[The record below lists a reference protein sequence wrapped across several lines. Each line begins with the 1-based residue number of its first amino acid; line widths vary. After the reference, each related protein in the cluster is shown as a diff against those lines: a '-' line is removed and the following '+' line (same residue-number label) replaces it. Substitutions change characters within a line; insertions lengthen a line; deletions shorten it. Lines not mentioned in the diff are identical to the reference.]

1 MLPGEAGPVPM
12 LDVGEVTKHI
22 GGMTILS
29 EVSLSVRSGEI
40 VGVVGPNGAGKTT
53 LFNIISGISSPTRGR
68 ISFEGKDITGLPPEE
83 ICRRGIAKTFQIA
96 HSFPGLSARD
106 SVVVG
111 AIFGNHEEMGM
122 RDAVRLSEETL
133 GFVGFPAE
141 KADTPVRNL
150 NVVELKKVQL
160 ARALA
165 SKPKL
170 LLFDELMTGLTPA
183 ESKDSV
189 ELVRRIRDRGI
200 SILMIEHVMSVIMG
214 LSDRVVVLDRGE
226 KIADGHPY
234 EVVNDQR
241 VIDTYLGDVCAF

>member
-1 MLPGEAGPVPM
+1 M
-12 LDVGEVTKHI
+12 LDVEKVTKQI
-22 GGMTILS
+22 GGMTVLS
-29 EVSLSVRSGEI
+29 DVSLSVGKGEI

-53 LFNIISGISSPTRGR
+53 LFNIITGISRPTRGAV
-68 ISFEGKDITGLPPEE
+68 SFGGEDITALTPEE

-96 HSFPGLSARD
+96 HCFPNLTARE
-106 SVVVG
+106 SVMVG
-111 AIFGNHEEMGM
+111 AIFGTDGAASSAGAREE
-122 RDAVRLSEETL
+122 SERIL
-133 GFVGFPAE
+133 GFVGFPGE
-141 KADTPVRNL
+141 KTDTPVRNL
-150 NVVELKKVQL
+150 NVVELKRVQL

-165 SKPKL
+165 SKPRL

-189 ELVRRIRDRGI
+189 ELVKKIRTGDV

-214 LSDRVVVLDRGE
+214 VSDRVIVLDHGE

-234 EVVNDQR
+234 EVINDQR

>member
-1 MLPGEAGPVPM
+1 M

-29 EVSLSVRSGEI
+29 DVSLSVRRGEI

-68 ISFEGKDITGLPPEE
+68 VTFEGDDITGLPPEE

-96 HSFPGLSARD
+96 QSFPGLTARD
-106 SVVVG
+106 SVMVG

-122 RDAVRLSEETL
+122 QDAVKLSEETL
-133 GFVGFPAE
+133 RFVGFPLE
-141 KADTPVRNL
+141 KTDALVRNL

-170 LLFDELMTGLTPA
+170 LLFDELMTGLTPT
-183 ESKDSV
+183 ESNESV
-189 ELVRRIRDRGI
+189 ELVRKIRMRDI

-214 LSDRVVVLDRGE
+214 VSDRVIVLDRGE

>member
-1 MLPGEAGPVPM
+1 M
-12 LDVGEVTKHI
+12 LDVGRVTKLI

-29 EVSLSVRSGEI
+29 EVSLSVGKDEI

-53 LFNIISGISSPTRGR
+53 LFNIITGISRPTRGR
-68 ISFEGKDITGLPPEE
+68 ISFDGKDITRLSPEE

-96 HSFPGLSARD
+96 RSFPGLSARD
-106 SVVVG
+106 SVKVG
-111 AIFGNHEEMGM
+111 AIFGNPEPLPVSEAEE
-122 RDAVRLSEETL
+122 LSDGTL
-133 GFVGFPAE
+133 EFVGFPDE
-141 KADTPVRNL
+141 KRDTLVRNL

-165 SKPKL
+165 SKPRL

-183 ESKDSV
+183 ESNDSV
-189 ELVRRIRDRGI
+189 ELVKKIRGQGI

-214 LSDRVVVLDRGE
+214 VSDRVIVLDHGE

>member
-1 MLPGEAGPVPM
+1 M
-12 LDVGEVTKHI
+12 LDVGEVTKLI

-29 EVSLSVRSGEI
+29 DVSLSVRRGEI

-68 ISFEGKDITGLPPEE
+68 VTFEGDDITGLPPEE

-96 HSFPGLSARD
+96 QSFPGLTARD
-106 SVVVG
+106 SVMVG

-122 RDAVRLSEETL
+122 QDAVKLSEETL
-133 GFVGFPAE
+133 RFVGFPLE
-141 KADTPVRNL
+141 KTDALVRNL

-170 LLFDELMTGLTPA
+170 LLFDELMTGLTPT
-183 ESKDSV
+183 ESNESV
-189 ELVRRIRDRGI
+189 ELVRKIRMRDI

-214 LSDRVVVLDRGE
+214 VSDRVIVLDRGE

>member
-1 MLPGEAGPVPM
+1 M
-12 LDVGEVTKHI
+12 LDVGRVTKLI

-29 EVSLSVRSGEI
+29 EVSLSVGKDEI

-53 LFNIISGISSPTRGR
+53 LFNIITGISRPTRGR
-68 ISFEGKDITGLPPEE
+68 VSFDGEDITRLPPEE

-106 SVVVG
+106 SVMVG
-111 AIFGNHEEMGM
+111 AIFGNPEPLPVGEAGE
-122 RDAVRLSEETL
+122 LSDGTL
-133 GFVGFPAE
+133 EFVGFPDE
-141 KADTPVRNL
+141 KRDTLVRNL

-165 SKPKL
+165 SKPRL

-183 ESKDSV
+183 EGNDSV
-189 ELVRRIRDRGI
+189 ELVKKIRNQGI

-214 LSDRVVVLDRGE
+214 VSDRVIVLDHGE